1 MTNDAIIP
9 TEHWYAAHLLFRAR
23 LVDKPTVFAV
33 VEKVVLLKSPSD
45 LAATTEAERLG
56 PRHEVAQ
63 GLPQGEARLEFL
75 GVRKVARMGAPSHGQ
90 VATELVLEL
99 AHEDEISELL
109 NHGPVRPMFEW

>member
-1 MTNDAIIP
+1 MTSHTVSP
-9 TEHWYAAHLLFRAR
+9 TPELWYAAHLLFRAR
-23 LVDKPTVFAV
+23 LDKPTVFAV
-33 VEKVVLLKSPSD
+33 VEKVVLLRSPSD

-63 GLPQGEARLEFL
+63 SLPQGTARLEFL

-90 VATELVLEL
+90 VATELVMEL